1 MKVLLINGSPHRD
14 GNTFTALSEA
24 AKALEAQ
31 GIVTEIAWIGNRPV
45 RGCIACG
52 SCRVKGNGICRFDDD
67 ICNEMI
73 GKMNESDGLIVG
85 SPTYY
90 GQPTGMPIVTSQY
103 WNIAYG
109 RVPGQAAEDSEGM
122 QTMRTLANNMA
133 WMLKSLHREDA
144 PEREPWQPMH
154 FIR

>member
-52 SCRVKGNGICRFDDD
+52 SCRVKGNGICRFDD
-67 ICNEMI
+67 
-73 GKMNESDGLIVG
+73 
-85 SPTYY
+85 
-90 GQPTGMPIVTSQY
+90 TS
-103 WNIAYG
+103 AT
-109 RVPGQAAEDSEGM
+109 R
-122 QTMRTLANNMA
+122 
-133 WMLKSLHREDA
+133 
-144 PEREPWQPMH
+144 
-154 FIR
+154 

>member
-90 GQPTGMPIVTSQY
+90 GQPTGQIISLIQRMLFAGAADAFPDDEH
-103 WNIAYG
+103 AYRDLAVLEHCLRACARTG
-109 RVPGQAAEDSEGM
+109 R
-122 QTMRTLANNMA
+122 
-133 WMLKSLHREDA
+133 
-144 PEREPWQPMH
+144 
-154 FIR
+154 

>member
-52 SCRVKGNGICRFDDD
+52 SGCRLPEGRRYRRHAGAADAFPDDEHAYRD
-67 ICNEMI
+67 LAVLEHC
-73 GKMNESDGLIVG
+73 LRACAR
-85 SPTYY
+85 
-90 GQPTGMPIVTSQY
+90 TG
-103 WNIAYG
+103 
-109 RVPGQAAEDSEGM
+109 R
-122 QTMRTLANNMA
+122 
-133 WMLKSLHREDA
+133 
-144 PEREPWQPMH
+144 
-154 FIR
+154 

>member
-90 GQPTGMPIVTSQY
+90 GQPTGQIISLIQRMLFAGADVQNTTSSVVRY
-103 WNIAYG
+103 
-109 RVPGQAAEDSEGM
+109 S
-122 QTMRTLANNMA
+122 
-133 WMLKSLHREDA
+133 
-144 PEREPWQPMH
+144 
-154 FIR
+154 